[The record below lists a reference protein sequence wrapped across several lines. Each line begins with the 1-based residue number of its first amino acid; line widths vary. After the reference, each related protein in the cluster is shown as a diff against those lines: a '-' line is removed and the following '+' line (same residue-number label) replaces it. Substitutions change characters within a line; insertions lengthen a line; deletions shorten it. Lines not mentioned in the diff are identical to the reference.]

1 VTLVATKQY
10 AWTQKRTQRKI
21 RISNASKEESSCPSH
36 MICTR
41 IWTVRSV
48 FLLLLL
54 LLLFFDEREGARSKK
69 QERERVVRESV
80 VRRKK
85 INFLRENKKENK
97 QQKNSQLEWLTLILP
112 RPPHCSTALFRTL
125 VHTLIHNFIQ
135 YFISSS
141 MPCVSISPYTTF
153 VLILPN
159 TTSY

>member
-1 VTLVATKQY
+1 MDTKKNT
-10 AWTQKRTQRKI
+10 TQDQDLQRLQ
-21 RISNASKEESSCPSH
+21 RRE
-36 MICTR
+36 
-41 IWTVRSV
+41 
-48 FLLLLL
+48 LLSLAYDLHQDL
-54 LLLFFDEREGARSKK
+54 DCEGPCFCCCCCFFDEREGARSKK

-112 RPPHCSTALFRTL
+112 RPPHCPAALFRTL